1 MRSQR
6 GPGSP
11 SLGFRRR
18 RMIRL
23 SGESGWRGISSKR
36 DSWGGFTP
44 ISGILWR
51 GIRQVCC
58 ILSRMGWGV
67 LSGPGGEVGGIGMLL
82 FLMVVVRGS
91 MVILLTPYTTRPMT
105 AAAAA
110 AAAAVVVLK
119 KHLTK
124 PPSGAGAAHS
134 RTTSPRAC
142 NGLCPRSIP
151 LRDTRPSSTLTDAQ
165 V

>member
-36 DSWGGFTP
+36 DNWGGFIP
-44 ISGILWR
+44 ISRILWR

-91 MVILLTPYTTRPMT
+91 MVILLTPYTTRPT
-105 AAAAA
+105 A
-110 AAAAVVVLK
+110 VLK
-119 KHLTK
+119 RKHLTK